1 LNDPASGGN
10 RLRLARV
17 NGAPASGHFVM
28 TAEVNCRQW
37 TPPCPPYAHPSG
49 WPVGHTG
56 ADGFKRLANQAL
68 FAGAAVHG
76 ATYLIVDDFVGQ
88 GGTLANLIGFIR
100 SQGGEVLGASVLTGK
115 PYSAKLAPDEGQIN
129 ALRHKHGRELET
141 WWGEKFGFDFDRLT
155 RSEARYLE
163 KTADAHTIRSRIAA
177 AGS

>member
-1 LNDPASGGN
+1 MKPLRSPLFDFPDNEIPAALANVLSRLLGLPVNRSFVQLNS
-10 RLRLARV
+10 
-17 NGAPASGHFVM
+17 
-28 TAEVNCRQW
+28 
-37 TPPCPPYAHPSG
+37 
-49 WPVGHTG
+49 VGHTG

-68 FAGAAVHG
+68 FPGAAVQG
-76 ATYLIVDDFVGQ
+76 ATCLIVDDFVGQ

-115 PYSAKLAPDEGQIN
+115 PYSAKLAPDEAQID

-141 WWGEKFGFDFDRLT
+141 WWAEKFGFGFDRLT